1 MALTAKQLIRLLKS
15 VPPQAHVVFGGE
27 MLTVRESKNPAFTK
41 PLKQVGVGAEVLP
54 VLFVSHATV
63 DGVDVVVLSNDDPEE
78 DKAQVQAE
86 SYWVVGK

>member
-1 MALTAKQLIRLLKS
+1 MALTARQLIRILKA

-27 MLTVRESKNPAFTK
+27 MLTVRESKNPAFKT

-54 VLFVSHATV
+54 VLYVSHATV

-78 DKAQVQAE
+78 DKAQIQAE